1 MEYIIQEHSLPT
13 CFCLNIT
20 DDCNLAC
27 KYCFVQQKPHYMS
40 LETGK
45 DAIDYIMSNHKKKE
59 EFFPQ
64 AEDLG
69 IPNVSFFGG
78 EPSLLFDSLIIPLV
92 LYAEEKYPNQITFD
106 ITTNGTLLNEE
117 RLKFLK
123 SHNMHLLLSIDGD
136 EKTQNYNRPC
146 KNGAPSFPLIEK
158 NIPLILKYF
167 PETTFRATINQ
178 DTCDSLF
185 DSYIFAIKKGFK
197 HIFFCPN
204 ARDTWTEE
212 NKQKLKK
219 EVEKIF
225 TYITFS
231 FMNNEMPIQC
241 SPIDTT
247 FQKILKHD
255 LQIFYKENEILNPN
269 RYPFRCGLGTTS
281 ASIGYDGKIFAC
293 QEQDSRD
300 TRDYFYIGN
309 IYDGI
314 DIQKHSQILN
324 DYTAAKQ
331 IFCENKSLCEH
342 CKLRNTCVEDFCPS
356 VSHDKF
362 NDFFIRPEIDC
373 VFAQYLMDTAI
384 ICMNLLVNYENSSLF
399 SKYLEE
405 IYSPY
410 LKEKEEK

>member
-1 MEYIIQEHSLPT
+1 
-13 CFCLNIT
+13 
-20 DDCNLAC
+20 
-27 KYCFVQQKPHYMS
+27 
-40 LETGK
+40 
-45 DAIDYIMSNHKKKE
+45 
-59 EFFPQ
+59 
-64 AEDLG
+64 
-69 IPNVSFFGG
+69 
-78 EPSLLFDSLIIPLV
+78 
-92 LYAEEKYPNQITFD
+92 
-106 ITTNGTLLNEE
+106 
-117 RLKFLK
+117 
-123 SHNMHLLLSIDGD
+123 
-136 EKTQNYNRPC
+136 
-146 KNGAPSFPLIEK
+146 
-158 NIPLILKYF
+158 
-167 PETTFRATINQ
+167 
-178 DTCDSLF
+178 
-185 DSYIFAIKKGFK
+185 
-197 HIFFCPN
+197 
-204 ARDTWTEE
+204 
-212 NKQKLKK
+212 
-219 EVEKIF
+219 
-225 TYITFS
+225 
-231 FMNNEMPIQC
+231 MPIQC

-255 LQIFYKENEILNPN
+255 LQIFYKENEILNPS

-342 CKLRNTCVEDFCPS
+342 CKLRNTCIEDFCPS

-362 NDFFIRPEIDC
+362 NNFFIRPEIDC